1 MQTLEILV
9 RDQNQLFFH
18 PHVTIQDLLMSPGQV
33 KRQVKLLLCHAM
45 SQISHASYADQH
57 AAAKKGHQSNT
68 GRIEYKWCSEQIL
81 VCERLSHCQGS
92 SKVAN
97 IQSHHGPTSQCFES
111 WHKRISKRSKFN
123 MQLVGCRMQ
132 SSRKHQN
139 KAENKACKHWRFL
152 CATKISCFSSTCHY
166 SWLVNERRTSQA
178 TSQATT
184 IPCHEPN

>member
-1 MQTLEILV
+1 M
-9 RDQNQLFFH
+9 
-18 PHVTIQDLLMSPGQV
+18 
-33 KRQVKLLLCHAM
+33 HAM
-45 SQISHASYADQH
+45 PTNTQLQKRDTGQ
-57 AAAKKGHQSNT
+57 T

-81 VCERLSHCQGS
+81 VCERLSHCQRS

-111 WHKRISKRSKFN
+111 WQKHISNRSKFN
-123 MQLVGCRMQ
+123 MQLVGCRKQ

-139 KAENKACKHWRFL
+139 KAENKACKHWRLL
-152 CATKISCFSSTCHY
+152 CVTKISCFSSTCHY

-184 IPCHEPN
+184 IPCHEPNKPCILCRPTRSCKKGTLVKHWPNWIQVVLRTDLGMWKAFSLPKKL